1 MGSPAS
7 VIVIAS
13 SSFACVRKPTT
24 LQDGRNWRKVDKR
37 RGLSAR
43 LCFVRDSENERS
55 FRLVGCIEVR
65 TNKRK
70 YMSLFNC
77 LSKLVPKVLNT
88 RLGESS

>member
-1 MGSPAS
+1 M
-7 VIVIAS
+7 
-13 SSFACVRKPTT
+13 
-24 LQDGRNWRKVDKR
+24 
-37 RGLSAR
+37 
-43 LCFVRDSENERS
+43 FVRDAENERS

-77 LSKLVPKVLNT
+77 LSELVPKVLNT